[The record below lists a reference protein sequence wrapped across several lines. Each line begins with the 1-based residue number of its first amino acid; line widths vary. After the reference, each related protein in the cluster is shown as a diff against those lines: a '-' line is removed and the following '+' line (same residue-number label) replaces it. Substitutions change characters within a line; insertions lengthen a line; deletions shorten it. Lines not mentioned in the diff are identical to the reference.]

1 MFIHPGKNAV
11 LRKNDIIGIFEL
23 DNVSW
28 SKRSR
33 EFLRE
38 CEERGEVYDA
48 SEDIPRSFILSGDGK
63 KTRLTLT
70 HVSTRTIIRR

>member
-1 MFIHPGKNAV
+1 MFIHPGKNSV
-11 LRKNDIIGIFEL
+11 LRKDDIIGIFEL

-33 EFLRE
+33 EFLRK

-48 SEDIPRSFILSGDGK
+48 SEDIPRSFILSTTGEK
-63 KTRLTLT
+63 NQLMLT
-70 HVSTRTIIRR
+70 HVTTRTIIRR

>member
-1 MFIHPGKNAV
+1 MFIHPGKNSV

-33 EFLRE
+33 EFLRK
-38 CEERGEVYDA
+38 CEERGEVVDA
-48 SEDIPRSFILSGDGK
+48 SEDIPRSFILSNNKGK
-63 KTRLTLT
+63 TQLTLT
-70 HVSTRTIIRR
+70 HVTTRTIIRR

>member
-1 MFIHPGKNAV
+1 MFIHLGKNSV

-33 EFLRE
+33 EFLRK
-38 CEERGEVYDA
+38 CEERGEVVDA
-48 SEDIPRSFILSGDGK
+48 SEDIPRSFILSNNKG

-70 HVSTRTIIRR
+70 HVTTRTIIRR

>member
-11 LRKNDIIGIFEL
+11 LRKSDIIGIFEL

-33 EFLRE
+33 EFLR
-38 CEERGEVYDA
+38 CSEERGEVIDA
-48 SEDIPRSFILSGDGK
+48 SEDIPRSFILSTNNGK
-63 KTRLTLT
+63 NQLTLT
-70 HVSTRTIIRR
+70 HVTTRTIIKR

>member
-1 MFIHPGKNAV
+1 MFIHPGKNSV

-33 EFLRE
+33 EFLRK
-38 CEERGEVYDA
+38 CEERGEVVDA
-48 SEDIPRSFILSGDGK
+48 SEDIPRSFILSSGSGK
-63 KTRLTLT
+63 TQLTLT
-70 HVSTRTIIRR
+70 HVTTRTIIRR

>member
-11 LRKNDIIGIFEL
+11 LRKSDIIGIFEL

-33 EFLRE
+33 EFLR
-38 CEERGEVYDA
+38 CSEERGEVIDA
-48 SEDIPRSFILSGDGK
+48 SEDIPRSFILSTNNGK
-63 KTRLTLT
+63 SRLTLT
-70 HVSTRTIIRR
+70 HVTTRTIIKR